1 MRATAYRMPWQIVG
15 AIAAVVA
22 SAVLGAAAAH
32 GAIIVAGS
40 LIGIL
45 ALCITMSLR
54 GRIVVPLTLIV
65 VVPLIPVAGDPPAA
79 GASAA
84 RLGIMAVLVALGLIL
99 HAQSGQRLHSVEIRS
114 LVVALL
120 VFAALGTLVAVSN
133 GTGDQDFLKTL
144 SLTSGQPLA
153 YAGFLAL
160 FAVTLQSRQ
169 RSRQDLLRAWAVVM
183 IVEGLY
189 VAAQFATGSAYDP
202 LRGFSRGQGT
212 TGADFLGAF
221 AAISFFGAL
230 ALRSIERST
239 SGRLLAWA
247 AMIAAAGSQLA
258 STSRGSLVGLTLGL
272 GYILIQ
278 RRRVSVAGS
287 QRSVALVLSLI
298 AIIGGGLYATK
309 DLWLSRLD
317 ARPTTNFDR
326 PATWASGLRIARDH
340 PWTGVG
346 PTKLAALVQNDPR
359 YSDTQY
365 GRTTSVP
372 HDMWIFALAI
382 GGIPYGLG
390 AVWVVFVLFRVL
402 RQSSRRSRSQE
413 VLDLRAGLI
422 AALPVFVINNVFTH
436 PEVMIVVMLAVA
448 LLVIP
453 STPDM
458 RGAERSIVPRSA
470 RGPRESVP
478 ARP

>member
-1 MRATAYRMPWQIVG
+1 
-15 AIAAVVA
+15 
-22 SAVLGAAAAH
+22 
-32 GAIIVAGS
+32 
-40 LIGIL
+40 
-45 ALCITMSLR
+45 
-54 GRIVVPLTLIV
+54 
-65 VVPLIPVAGDPPAA
+65 
-79 GASAA
+79 
-84 RLGIMAVLVALGLIL
+84 
-99 HAQSGQRLHSVEIRS
+99 
-114 LVVALL
+114 
-120 VFAALGTLVAVSN
+120 VAVSN

-153 YAGFLAL
+153 YAGFLVL

-258 STSRGSLVGLTLGL
+258 STSRASLVGLILGL
-272 GYILIQ
+272 AYMLVQ
-278 RRRVSVAGS
+278 RRRGGVAGS
-287 QRSVALVLSLI
+287 HRNVALVLSLI

-317 ARPTTNFDR
+317 ARPTTTFDR
-326 PATWASGLRIARDH
+326 AATWASGLRIARDH
-340 PWTGVG
+340 PSTGVG
-346 PTKLAALVQNDPR
+346 PTKLEAIIGNDPR

-372 HDMWIFALAI
+372 HDMWIFALAV
-382 GGIPYGLG
+382 GGLPYGLG
-390 AVWVVFVLFRVL
+390 AVWVAFVLFRVL
-402 RQSSRRSRSQE
+402 RQAPRLSRSQE
-413 VLDLRAGLI
+413 VLGLRAALI

-436 PEVMIVVMLAVA
+436 PEVMIVVTLAVA
-448 LLVIP
+448 LLVVP
-453 STPDM
+453 PRPDA
-458 RGAERSIVPRSA
+458 RGAERSTVPRPA
-470 RGPRESVP
+470 WHPREFIP